1 MCHLF
6 KCNYSC
12 SSLRQLPTPADGAT
26 NLQLCPFILV
36 CRCLFYYHP
45 LKSLTIAF
53 LTFGC
58 VNVPPYPSIVARK
71 PLKRETKASAHF
83 VAFSSSD
90 NNVKTAVPLP
100 QKLSYFC
107 WCVFFFILHLC
118 PCRLPSLD
126 GAILFQLC
134 PSLVCCVSCSCQW
147 CNINYKLPFAFVVP
161 SLLYLL
167 VLAFCPPCVVQF
179 N

>member
-1 MCHLF
+1 MQLAPTTAHSCGWRDKPSALPLHFGVPLPLLLSPSKIAHNRFPDLWMCQ
-6 KCNYSC
+6 CAT
-12 SSLRQLPTPADGAT
+12 LP
-26 NLQLCPFILV
+26 
-36 CRCLFYYHP
+36 
-45 LKSLTIAF
+45 
-53 LTFGC
+53 
-58 VNVPPYPSIVARK
+58 PPIVART
-71 PLKRETKASAHF
+71 PPKREIKASAHF